1 MTPDRLRLG
10 LLLVVALLA
19 GRAESQTLPLLH
31 PSNPLAEARSG
42 LYYQPWVE
50 AGRDW
55 RFDLTLDY
63 ASMVEYGLGGT
74 RQDTSY
80 LLDAEALR
88 LNFNVTRA
96 LGDRN
101 FLLGE
106 LSVGGQYDG
115 FMDGFLDWYHDL
127 FGIPYPERDGRPKDE
142 FDAYY
147 RPWTGVSA
155 DFDRTDLY
163 LGDLRL
169 GIGRRFDRNFQ
180 SLVAVTL
187 PTRTGDTGFERGVV
201 SFAWLSTLRAKPAE
215 RLRYEGSFGF
225 GYTPTHGRLSSIQ
238 ERFFFQATSGMRWRM
253 VKGLWP
259 YVNFLVHSPYYTRA
273 QVEQL
278 DNWDVA
284 IDVGGA
290 IRFKNGREFRFGM
303 TEDLVPIGPA
313 VDGVFRFGFGW

>member
-1 MTPDRLRLG
+1 VTPSRVG
-10 LLLVVALLA
+10 LSLVLALVAS
-19 GRAESQTLPLLH
+19 RAESQSLPLVH
-31 PSNPLAEARSG
+31 SSNPLAEARSG

-63 ASMVEYGLGGT
+63 ASLVEYGLGST
-74 RQDTSY
+74 TKDTTY

-88 LNFNVTRA
+88 INLNVTRA
-96 LGDRN
+96 LGTRN

-106 LSVGGQYDG
+106 IAVGGLYDG
-115 FMDGFLDWYHDL
+115 FMDGFLDWYHGV
-127 FGIPYPERDGRPKDE
+127 FGIPYPERDGRPQNE

-147 RPWTGVSA
+147 RPPGGRSTDFNRTG
-155 DFDRTDLY
+155 FY

-169 GIGRRFDRNFQ
+169 GVGRRFDQHFQ
-180 SLVAVTL
+180 SIVSLTL

-201 SFAWLSTLRAKPAE
+201 SLAWLSTIRAKPAE

-225 GYTPTHGRLSSIQ
+225 GYTPTHGELSGIQ
-238 ERFFFQATSGMRWRM
+238 ERYFFQGTSGMRWRM

-273 QVEQL
+273 GVMQL
-278 DNWDVA
+278 DKWDA
-284 IDVGGA
+284 EIDFGGA
-290 IRFKNGREFRFGM
+290 LRFKGGSEFRFGM
-303 TEDLVPIGPA
+303 TEDLVPTGPA
-313 VDGVFRFGFGW
+313 IDGVFRFGYSFSP